1 MASNNNVIITL
12 QANDQASVV
21 IRNLNSQ
28 LDNGLTKSLGRA
40 TLGANLMTSAITTG
54 LNSIGSLLTGIG
66 GKLNDAMDIQQENI
80 STAGTLMKLV
90 GLNFKDATS
99 FIDEFS
105 NTMSKVAASLPGATS
120 DYVNLGKGIMD
131 NLVPAFKA
139 LDGSFDQEA
148 YKEALNSISKDA
160 GFLAATSKVDTSL
173 ASLGISKFLGGAST
187 ASLTKLKFFEANP
200 ATLAFI
206 EQEAQKLGKSV
217 EDLTARERVEVLKR
231 ALKVPDEVIKAST
244 TSISGLIEGFKST
257 LLDPQTGVFGL
268 MKDLS
273 NDEGTQSAFTALN
286 DGLIGILGEDGLLN
300 TVGVSLRR
308 LGISLGDPMVTLRNG
323 ILGFNKRVEEI
334 NNFLKSFNN
343 SVIFNVNGE
352 EKLRELFSKIFNFEG
367 LGTKLAAFTNQG
379 LDFLGNLDWGS
390 VFGFVGTKLAE
401 LFNEIFRFIIKLDF
415 VKIGDVILKA
425 LGGLFIGLGKFLSNL
440 DWGALLLTL
449 GKLIGYALLG
459 VVAVATAMLVA
470 PIVASIGT
478 LGLAIA
484 GLIAGVTAIVA
495 ANWENLT
502 NSIKSFTGKISQFWD
517 NVETHIENFFVEI
530 IRRIPVIGEVV
541 AKAEAKNPGLL
552 KQSVGNSLNTF
563 GSALK
568 FGARLIPGFGALI
581 PNSAEGRVD
590 GLIAAAIRE
599 GKASP
604 PGSGLVVANTSE
616 AILNRQQQ
624 SALVNSLGR
633 RGTGLS
639 IGSINIHTQATD
651 AKGIARDV
659 MRAIVSEYNNFSQ
672 GYITAPVN

>member
-1 MASNNNVIITL
+1 MASNNNVVINIR
-12 QANDQASVV
+12 ANDEASVV

-40 TLGANLMTSAITTG
+40 TLGANLMTGAITAG
-54 LNSIGSLLTGIG
+54 LQAVGNLASKSISLFKEAATTQTSI
-66 GKLNDAMDIQQENI
+66 I
-80 STAGTLMKLV
+80 STAGNVMKLT
-90 GLNFKDATS
+90 GLNFKQATS
-99 FIDEFS
+99 FVEDFQSE
-105 NTMSKVAASLPGATS
+105 MAKVAATLPGMAS
-120 DYVNLGKGIMD
+120 EFADFGRGILD
-131 NLVPAFKA
+131 DVLPAFTG
-139 LDGSFDQEA
+139 LDGKLDSIERKAALSSVKDLSTYGTLLAKSAGMDATAASSQAAFFLSGTRSMNQLKKLDLYEKNTTFRNELERILNGRDPKDLS
-148 YKEALNSISKDA
+148 KEERFKA
-160 GFLAATSKVDTSL
+160 FLQAARLD
-173 ASLGISKFLGGAST
+173 
-187 ASLTKLKFFEANP
+187 P
-200 ATLAFI
+200 
-206 EQEAQKLGKSV
+206 
-217 EDLTARERVEVLKR
+217 EVLK
-231 ALKVPDEVIKAST
+231 
-244 TSISGLIEGFKST
+244 GLSESVE
-257 LLDPQTGVFGL
+257 GVFGL
-268 MKDLS
+268 VNDKIFGLETGIFGFMRDLDS
-273 NDEGTQSAFTALN
+273 QTEGKQTALSSIN
-286 DGLIGILGEDGLLN
+286 QSLLALFGPGGLFENLDI
-300 TVGVSLRR
+300 SLRK
-308 LGISLGDPMVTLRNG
+308 LGISLGDPMLALKNGADSFTRN
-323 ILGFNKRVEEI
+323 IKNINEFFKDFNDTNDI
-334 NNFLKSFNN
+334 SFLKSNL
-343 SVIFNVNGE
+343 SSIFN
-352 EKLRELFSKIFNFEG
+352 LEG
-367 LGTKLAAFTNQG
+367 LGNKLAAFTNRG
-379 LDFLGNLDWGS
+379 LDFLGTLDWGS

-459 VVAVATAMLVA
+459 VATAMLVA

-484 GLIAGVTAIVA
+484 GLITGIVSIVA
-495 ANWENLT
+495 ANWEDLS

-530 IRRIPVIGEVV
+530 IKRIPVIGEVV

-552 KQSVGNSLNTF
+552 KQSIGNSLNTF
-563 GSALK
+563 GSALR
-568 FGARLIPGFGALI
+568 FGARLIPGFGSLI
-581 PNSAEGRVD
+581 PNSADGRVD

-633 RGTGLS
+633 RGAGLS